1 MLPLTENKSYFK
13 WLIVPFILSYVLLTN
28 EFDFLTRWFEL
39 KFDGFLEE
47 DRQHFM
53 CVLALVGFLNYSVER
68 GLKWLKYGE
77 ILDYV

>member
-13 WLIVPFILSYVLLTN
+13 WLIVPFFLSYVLLTN

-47 DRQHFM
+47 DRQHLMF
-53 CVLALVGFLNYSVER
+53 VLALVGFLNYSVER
-68 GLKWLKYGE
+68 VLKWLKYGE